1 MQTQQTTTCNKTI
14 ILYLKNPLLNRN
26 GSITPRP
33 CTTTDLSLVYGV
45 NRRTVAVWLRP
56 FKSMLGERIFYYYT
70 QKQVELIFEKL
81 GAPRDLDRERLK
93 MAG

>member
-1 MQTQQTTTCNKTI
+1 MQPQQTTKCSKTKL
-14 ILYLKNPLLNRN
+14 LYLKNPLLNRN

-56 FKSMLGERIFYYYT
+56 FRAMLGERISYYYT

-81 GAPRDLDRERLK
+81 GAPRDLEWERLE
-93 MAG
+93 MVG